1 MEEWKVIPGFE
12 RYEVNIVGEIRNV
25 KTKRTLRSNLFKGY
39 LGINIMQS
47 VNVRRHMKSHNAVM
61 RAFFGPC
68 PEGMQV
74 NHIDGNKLNN
84 ALHNLEYVTIHQNVM
99 HAIEVLGK
107 HKRGENNGRARLTES
122 DIREIRRLA
131 SEKVTHREIGLRF
144 GIGPKYV
151 NRITSRHLW
160 RHI

>member
-1 MEEWKVIPGFE
+1 MDVWKVIPGFE
-12 RYEVNIVGEIRNV
+12 RYEVNSTGSIRSV
-25 KTKRTLRSNLFKGY
+25 KTNRVLIPHNCKGY
-39 LGINIMQS
+39 LGINLMQS
-47 VNVRRHMKSHNAVM
+47 VKIRRRLSLHSAVM

-84 ALHNLEYVTIHQNVM
+84 ALHNLEYVTNYQNAM